1 MNAFLNALLNAV
13 IDAVAKLPKWALI
26 IIMAAPAYIA
36 FGYMAYN
43 KEPTKQVIVGHN
55 EVAVVIDPDL
65 TNCEERGIVSE
76 VASGCVLN
84 RMLTSGIHG
93 IPESHRVE
101 VYTLEVLNFEF
112 RINSAIVKDVGVT
125 Q

>member
-1 MNAFLNALLNAV
+1 MNTFDKYIARF
-13 IDAVAKLPKWALI
+13 PKWALI
-26 IIMAAPAYIA
+26 IIMAIPAYAA

-76 VASGCVLN
+76 AASGCVLN
-84 RMLTSGIHG
+84 HMLTSGIHG
-93 IPESHRVE
+93 IPESHHVE

-112 RINSAIVKDVGVT
+112 RINSATIKAVDDE
-125 Q
+125 

>member
-1 MNAFLNALLNAV
+1 MKTFENYISTV
-13 IDAVAKLPKWALI
+13 GRLPKWSLVLI
-26 IIMAAPAYIA
+26 MVIPVYIF
-36 FGYMAYN
+36 FGLMAYN
-43 KEPTKQVIVGHN
+43 KEPTKQVSVGHN

-93 IPESHRVE
+93 IPESHHVE

-112 RINSAIVKDVGVT
+112 RINSATIKAVDDE
-125 Q
+125 